1 MQQKGI
7 TLIELMVTLAVA
19 AILFTVATPSF
30 TAMIKEN
37 RAASEQR
44 SLMSII
50 SAARSEA
57 SHRNQRITIA
67 SVTDDWSNGFKVFV
81 DDGDSIYTAAN
92 DELIKDI
99 SASADGISI
108 GAGAV
113 GSLAKSISFNGDGTL
128 NGATSFVFTICDD
141 RGASEG
147 YQLTLNFIGRSRA
160 STPAACLISP

>member
-19 AILFTVATPSF
+19 AILLTVATPSF
-30 TAMIKEN
+30 TSMIKEN
-37 RAASEQR
+37 RSASEQR

-50 SAARSEA
+50 STARSEA
-57 SHRNQRITIA
+57 SHRNQLITIA
-67 SVTDDWSNGFKVFV
+67 SLTDDWSNGLQVFV
-81 DDGDSIYTAAN
+81 DLDSDSIFNNT
-92 DELIKDI
+92 DILIKDI
-99 SASADGISI
+99 SASASGISI

-147 YQLTLNFIGRSRA
+147 HQLTLNFIGRSRA